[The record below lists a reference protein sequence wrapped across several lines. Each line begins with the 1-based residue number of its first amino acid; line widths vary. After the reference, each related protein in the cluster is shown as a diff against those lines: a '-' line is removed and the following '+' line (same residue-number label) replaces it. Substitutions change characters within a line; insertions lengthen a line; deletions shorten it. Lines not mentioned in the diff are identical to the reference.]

1 MKTPRASTG
10 ILSSENDDFEFL
22 KPAKDIKK
30 QVHHVHHRSRAHGN
44 IYHSK
49 PVDHKCKN
57 SYISVLYIFQSIE
70 I

>member
-30 QVHHVHHRSRAHGN
+30 AGASRA
-44 IYHSK
+44 S
-49 PVDHKCKN
+49 
-57 SYISVLYIFQSIE
+57 SFQGSWKYLSLQTS
-70 I
+70 